1 MSMSCKENEEIP
13 ETAPEVSAPKSGTFE
28 FEGMAI
34 EVSRSVA
41 GWELYSAGHTVT
53 NSHLGTATRI
63 LFDPE
68 FHTSTSGLVQEILAW
83 STAKPR
89 RADRDD

>member
-1 MSMSCKENEEIP
+1 MSMSRTHNESTP
-13 ETAPEVSAPKSGTFE
+13 ETPPEVSVPEAGTFE
-28 FEGMAI
+28 FEGAAI

-41 GWELYSAGHTVT
+41 GWQLYSAGHTVT

-83 STAKPR
+83 SSANPSAR
-89 RADRDD
+89 